1 MAKFVYFK
9 NACKMYYPIGQYFSS
24 DNFDY
29 IREAASSINKVFPTG
44 KLILVVRGHS
54 GSILAGSIAYILKR
68 KGREVLISVSRKAE
82 STHGENLE
90 GISSNVSDDTHI
102 IVVDDFVQTGE
113 TIEAILKD
121 LTERIKNMKVFDML
135 CVANGWDKG
144 DFTEGGGEEREELT
158 DIGRQTKE
166 LLLILSIYCVTGQ
179 MRNESISSIT
189 IPILLSMG
197 IHQI

>member
-82 STHGENLE
+82 STHGDNLE
-90 GISSNVSDDTHI
+90 GISSSVSDDTHI

-135 CVANGWDKG
+135 CVANSWDKG
-144 DFTEGGGEEREELT
+144 DLTEEGGERGTNRYWEVNKRIASHFEYILCNRPDEE
-158 DIGRQTKE
+158 
-166 LLLILSIYCVTGQ
+166 
-179 MRNESISSIT
+179 
-189 IPILLSMG
+189 
-197 IHQI
+197 

>member
-9 NACKMYYPIGQYFSS
+9 SACKMYYPVGQYFSS

-144 DFTEGGGEEREELT
+144 DFTE
-158 DIGRQTKE
+158 
-166 LLLILSIYCVTGQ
+166 
-179 MRNESISSIT
+179 
-189 IPILLSMG
+189 
-197 IHQI
+197 

>member
-1 MAKFVYFK
+1 MAEFVYFK
-9 NACKMYYPIGQYFSS
+9 NACRMWYPVGQYFSS

-82 STHGENLE
+82 STHGDNLE
-90 GISSNVSDDTHI
+90 GISSYTASSDTHI

-121 LTERIKNMKVFDML
+121 LTERLEDVEVFDML
-135 CVANGWDKG
+135 CVANRWDK
-144 DFTEGGGEEREELT
+144 DDLTEEGGKKGTNRNWEANKRIASHFEYILCNRPDEE
-158 DIGRQTKE
+158 
-166 LLLILSIYCVTGQ
+166 
-179 MRNESISSIT
+179 
-189 IPILLSMG
+189 
-197 IHQI
+197 

>member
-54 GSILAGSIAYILKR
+54 GSILAGSISYILKR

-82 STHGENLE
+82 PTHGDNLE

-135 CVANGWDKG
+135 CVANSWDKG
-144 DFTEGGGEEREELT
+144 DFTEEGGERGTNRYWEVNKRIASHFEYILCNRPDEE
-158 DIGRQTKE
+158 
-166 LLLILSIYCVTGQ
+166 
-179 MRNESISSIT
+179 
-189 IPILLSMG
+189 
-197 IHQI
+197 

>member
-9 NACKMYYPIGQYFSS
+9 NACRMYYPIGQYFSS

-82 STHGENLE
+82 STHGDNLE

-135 CVANGWDKG
+135 CVANGWDK
-144 DFTEGGGEEREELT
+144 DDLTEEGGERGTNRYWETNKRIASHFEYILCNRPDEE
-158 DIGRQTKE
+158 
-166 LLLILSIYCVTGQ
+166 
-179 MRNESISSIT
+179 
-189 IPILLSMG
+189 
-197 IHQI
+197 

>member
-9 NACKMYYPIGQYFSS
+9 NACRMYYPIGQYFSS

-135 CVANGWDKG
+135 CVANSWDKG
-144 DFTEGGGEEREELT
+144 DFTEEGGERGTNRYWEVNKRIASHFEYILCNRPDEE
-158 DIGRQTKE
+158 
-166 LLLILSIYCVTGQ
+166 
-179 MRNESISSIT
+179 
-189 IPILLSMG
+189 
-197 IHQI
+197 

>member
-82 STHGENLE
+82 STHGDNLE

-121 LTERIKNMKVFDML
+121 LTERIKNMKVFDMI

-144 DFTEGGGEEREELT
+144 DLTEGGGERGTNRYWEVNKRIASHFEYILCNRPDEE
-158 DIGRQTKE
+158 
-166 LLLILSIYCVTGQ
+166 
-179 MRNESISSIT
+179 
-189 IPILLSMG
+189 
-197 IHQI
+197 

>member
-24 DNFDY
+24 DSFDY

-82 STHGENLE
+82 STHGDNLE

-135 CVANGWDKG
+135 CVANHWDK
-144 DFTEGGGEEREELT
+144 DDLTRKGGERGTNRHWEANKR
-158 DIGRQTKE
+158 IASHFKY
-166 LLLILSIYCVTGQ
+166 ILC
-179 MRNESISSIT
+179 NK
-189 IPILLSMG
+189 P
-197 IHQI
+197 